1 MRALC
6 QSSPAN
12 LNCAIDVS
20 ARQAYARG
28 PSEKRGCDH
37 QSNRSAQGGLL
48 FVSDPVHGRV
58 STQLKGR
65 YGYGSWLAPM
75 VGVWELVIVG
85 RMWCTGGAYRVEAMR
100 MLSTLMGGAFYS
112 HVVEGDLVGSFGP
125 LAFTAMSVWV
135 IGSTLAAVKSQAFF
149 FTVGAL
155 IGIFVSTLSPGKPA
169 EDSKSRPF
177 MGRQASWLSELST
190 STTAGG
196 KRD

>member
-1 MRALC
+1 MT
-6 QSSPAN
+6 PACSRPRR
-12 LNCAIDVS
+12 LGA
-20 ARQAYARG
+20 ARTGTVKLAPCPAQA
-28 PSEKRGCDH
+28 
-37 QSNRSAQGGLL
+37 GLI

-85 RMWCTGGAYRVEAMR
+85 RMWCSHGGAQRVAAMR

-112 HVVEGDLVGSFGP
+112 HVIDGDPLGSLGP
-125 LAFTAMSVWV
+125 IAFATMSVWV
-135 IGSTLAAVKSQAFF
+135 LGWTMAAVKSQAFF

-155 IGIFVSTLSPGKPA
+155 IGIFVSTLSPGKPN
-169 EDSKSRPF
+169 EDSKVPRPF

>member
-1 MRALC
+1 MT
-6 QSSPAN
+6 PACSRPRR
-12 LNCAIDVS
+12 LGA
-20 ARQAYARG
+20 ARTGTVKLAPRLAQA
-28 PSEKRGCDH
+28 
-37 QSNRSAQGGLL
+37 GLL
-48 FVSDPVHGRV
+48 FVSDPVHHRV

-65 YGYGSWLAPM
+65 YGYGSWLAPV

-112 HVVEGDLVGSFGP
+112 HVIDGDPLGSLGP
-125 LAFTAMSVWV
+125 IAFATMSVWV
-135 IGSTLAAVKSQAFF
+135 LGWTLAAVKSQAFF

-155 IGIFVSTLSPGKPA
+155 IGIFVSTLSPGKPS
-169 EDSKSRPF
+169 EDSKLSRPF

>member
-1 MRALC
+1 MT
-6 QSSPAN
+6 PP
-12 LNCAIDVS
+12 S
-20 ARQAYARG
+20 ARRRATRVRLAQA
-28 PSEKRGCDH
+28 
-37 QSNRSAQGGLL
+37 GLL

-65 YGYGSWLAPM
+65 YGYGSWLAPL

-85 RMWCTGGAYRVEAMR
+85 RMWCTGGAYRVAAMR

-112 HVVEGDLVGSFGP
+112 LVVEGDLVGSLGP
-125 LAFTAMSVWV
+125 IAFAAMSVWV
-135 IGSTLAAVKSQAFF
+135 LGWNAAATASQTSF
-149 FTVGAL
+149 FTLGAL
-155 IGIFVSTLSPGKPA
+155 IAIGVSTFSPGKPNS
-169 EDSKSRPF
+169 EDSKLSRPF

>member
-1 MRALC
+1 MTRPRLA
-6 QSSPAN
+6 
-12 LNCAIDVS
+12 
-20 ARQAYARG
+20 QA
-28 PSEKRGCDH
+28 
-37 QSNRSAQGGLL
+37 GLL

-155 IGIFVSTLSPGKPA
+155 IGIFVSTLSPGKPS
-169 EDSKSRPF
+169 EDSKLSRPF

>member
-1 MRALC
+1 M
-6 QSSPAN
+6 
-12 LNCAIDVS
+12 
-20 ARQAYARG
+20 
-28 PSEKRGCDH
+28 
-37 QSNRSAQGGLL
+37 
-48 FVSDPVHGRV
+48 

-65 YGYGSWLAPM
+65 YGYGSWLAPL

-85 RMWCTGGAYRVEAMR
+85 RMWCTGGAYRVTAMR

-112 HVVEGDLVGSFGP
+112 LVVEGDLAGSLGP
-125 LAFTAMSVWV
+125 IAFTAMSVWV
-135 IGSTLAAVKSQAFF
+135 LGWTLTAVKSQAFF

-190 STTAGG
+190 STTAGE